1 MNYSKKIAVIVPIY
15 NTSKYLRECLDS
27 IVCQT
32 YQNLEV
38 VLVDDGST
46 EKECLEI
53 AKEYVKRDFRF
64 VLFVKDNGG
73 QGSARNVGFEYCF
86 GNYEFEYL
94 CKSGNLN
101 EYKIKSENLYRVNKA
116 YSCNEIY
123 LNSKVDYLMFV
134 DSDDFLEVDCIWKC
148 VENMGDSD
156 VVWFDFRRFY
166 DGVEG
171 REEVTDM
178 EQYGYKEIQRISA
191 KEWLQRSKEIDKKS
205 FAVGWGVMI
214 DCAYLREINL
224 RFLHCHGEDNHFGI
238 MLFLQVK
245 SIVIFPQKLYCYR
258 IRANSTIN
266 YGGKTSIEAIP
277 RRLRGILGDFCGNPM
292 MLQKYYRAGGAAE
305 MLEHIFKFADK
316 SCDKETRSL
325 LEVTFLNRLCMLA
338 INLKSFF
345 VDPLG
350 YKKFLPRI
358 EKYAKEHLIGA
369 YMLVHSSLEY
379 QLGSA
384 IIAGFK
390 SIGNFL
396 KMPYVLFKIFK
407 KYKKNV
413 GIGESDLSLYW
424 DYKEAL
430 RLKKHLSY
438 RIGKKMVRI
447 LEFLLGVNGYRN

>member
-27 IVCQT
+27 IASQI

-64 VLFVKDNGG
+64 VLFAKDNGG
-73 QGSARNVGFEYCF
+73 QGSARNVGIEYCL
-86 GNYEFEYL
+86 GNYELEYL
-94 CKSGNLN
+94 CKSGNLI
-101 EYKIKSENLYRVNKA
+101 EYKIKGENLYRVNKA
-116 YSCNEIY
+116 YSSNEIS

-171 REEVTDM
+171 REEATDM
-178 EQYGYKEIQRISA
+178 EQYGCKETQKISA
-191 KEWLQRSKEIDKKS
+191 KEWLQRSKEISKKS
-205 FAVGWGVMI
+205 FASGCFVMI
-214 DCAYLREINL
+214 DCAYLREIHL

-238 MLFLQVK
+238 MLFLQAK
-245 SIVIFPQKLYCYR
+245 SIVILPQKLYCYR

-277 RRLRGILGDFCGNPM
+277 RRLQGILDDFCGNPM

-305 MLEHIFKFADK
+305 MLESIFKFIDK

-325 LEVTFLNRLCMLA
+325 LEATFLNRLCMLA
-338 INLKSFF
+338 MNLKSFF
-345 VDPLG
+345 MDPLG
-350 YKKFLPRI
+350 YKKFLPRT
-358 EKYAKEHLIGA
+358 EKYAKGHSIGA

-413 GIGESDLSLYW
+413 GIGESDLSLYR
-424 DYKEAL
+424 DYREAL
-430 RLKKHLSY
+430 RLKRHLSY
-438 RIGKKMVRI
+438 RIGRKVVGF
-447 LEFLLGVNGYRN
+447 LEFCLFVKK